1 MPPGFALFENPVLFE
16 KYGNLKS
23 TAPETVQDNTV
34 TLIIRLIMMI
44 IYIFLVKN
52 LIFHRTFLLVYL
64 YR

>member
-23 TAPETVQDNTV
+23 TAPETVQYNTV
-34 TLIIRLIMMI
+34 TRMIMVIILLL
-44 IYIFLVKN
+44 FLVNN
-52 LIFHRTFLLVYL
+52 LLLHKTFLLVYM